1 MKKYAVE
8 IFLLSIALL
17 LVLMLLIV
25 SNSSEGPSG
34 PGWEGVANESATKE
48 APGPGWEEEM
58 MDGGDEAAGGE
69 DGF

>member
-8 IFLLSIALL
+8 IFLLSIVLL

-34 PGWEGVANESATKE
+34 PGWEKASPETAKE
-48 APGPGWEEEM
+48 EWNGAVTTDLLHRTEPTD
-58 MDGGDEAAGGE
+58 DGDY
-69 DGF
+69 

>member
-17 LVLMLLIV
+17 LVLVLLIV

-34 PGWEGVANESATKE
+34 PGWEEEATKE